1 MRVAELAGAAGVL
14 LVAVLPGGCGQGAG
28 LPLPDHLAGH
38 EVGAMAER
46 ELEAENPRIAPGR
59 LACPDLELRTGASVR
74 CLRTAELSEGR
85 VVKVR
90 GTVSVTSLAAGGR
103 LHVSMDPG
111 AEEFGMTGAQLAAE
125 LRRRY
130 SGRPEDRPA
139 RVTCP
144 YLRAEIGQRVICRV
158 DLAGA
163 ARTVEVYEDA
173 LAARGAARTAVPRVG
188 QGRRHAPAPAA
199 PLSWRNEKAVARV

>member
-163 ARTVEVYEDA
+163 ARTVEVA
-173 LAARGAARTAVPRVG
+173 VTAVDAEQYRTTYVVRDDHG
-188 QGRRHAPAPAA
+188 H
-199 PLSWRNEKAVARV
+199 S